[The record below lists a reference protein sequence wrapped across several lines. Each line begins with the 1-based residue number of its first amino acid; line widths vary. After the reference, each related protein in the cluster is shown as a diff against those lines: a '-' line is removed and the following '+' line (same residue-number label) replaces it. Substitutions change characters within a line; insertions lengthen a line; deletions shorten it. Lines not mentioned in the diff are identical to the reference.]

1 MSDLSFFSADCPPTG
16 ATSIPGVRSN
26 TNAEHLS
33 LQTLHFKD
41 TGQEG

>member
-1 MSDLSFFSADCPPTG
+1 MSDLSFFSVDRLPTG
-16 ATSIPGVRSN
+16 ATSIPRVHSN